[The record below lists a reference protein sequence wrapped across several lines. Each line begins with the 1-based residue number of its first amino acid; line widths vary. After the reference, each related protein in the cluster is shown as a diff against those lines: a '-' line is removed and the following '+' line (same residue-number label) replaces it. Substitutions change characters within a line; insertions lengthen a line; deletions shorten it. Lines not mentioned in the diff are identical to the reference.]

1 MITLNNLQKYFYRH
15 KKNEIHVINDTSL
28 ELGNSGLVAL
38 LGPSGCGKTT
48 LLNCIGGLDKVN
60 SGSLVINGEKIT
72 KNNFYKMDKI
82 RNLNIGY
89 IFQDYK
95 LIDEWTVFDNVAV
108 ALKMCGVKNK
118 SEIKRRV
125 EAVLEAIEL
134 YRYRKRP
141 ASMLSGGE
149 RQRVGIARALVK
161 NPSIIICDEP
171 TGNLDSRNSIEI
183 MNILKAISRERLVI
197 LVTHEVQL
205 AELYAD
211 RIVTLQDG
219 KIMSDEENHGTH
231 EIDYELEGKIYL
243 KDLPINDC
251 IKNDNVEVN
260 YYSDNNKKVK
270 INIVYKNDTLYIES
284 DNKIEN
290 VNDDSAFEIINAHYK
305 KIDKSVYEKYN
316 FNNEDIQNKK
326 YASLYNV
333 FTMLKVGL
341 TRIKHYSFLR
351 KLSLASFFI
360 AGIMIMFS
368 LSSIVGV
375 SKVHLE
381 DFNID
386 DETYL
391 SITSNDG
398 VSLENKVNTLD
409 NINFMMPG
417 RMRYEFYIPVDDI
430 FQTSGLSQYFEAA
443 LGSSA
448 TLKESDL
455 IKGRLPNES
464 EVVIDR
470 RVFDKANEE
479 GIMGNNSFLLV
490 GIDSIDKLI
499 GRKVKIGEHTEL
511 TIVGITDK
519 VISEVFVNPDE
530 LFRVVMDSTDY
541 QPLETSGLSNIH
553 YYQDKITLK
562 TGRMPKDGEVIV
574 NENMSSIYPL
584 NKKSDIKL
592 ANRELVVVGYYK
604 SDNINLNLVN
614 EETIKNYAY
623 EVNNTYTISSSKKTE
638 TVKSLIDSGILAN
651 DLYDKNYQEY
661 ENSRKESI
669 NSSIIS
675 TSVIIIITLFEIFFV
690 IRSSFQSR
698 IKEVGILRAIGIKRS
713 DVYRMFAGEIIV
725 ATTIAG
731 LSGILLCYAF
741 VYSLSDIQMVARSMS
756 SNPILILASASIL
769 YVFNTI
775 IGLLPVWLT
784 VKSTPAKI
792 LSRKDI

>member
-28 ELGNSGLVAL
+28 EFGDSGLVAL

-48 LLNCIGGLDKVN
+48 LLNCIGGLDKVH

-72 KNNFYKMDKI
+72 KKNFHKMDKI
-82 RNLNIGY
+82 RNLHIGY

-118 SEIKRRV
+118 AEIKKRV
-125 EAVLEAIEL
+125 DAVLTAIEL

-197 LVTHEVQL
+197 LVTHEVEL
-205 AELYAD
+205 AKLYAD
-211 RIVTLQDG
+211 RIVTLTDG
-219 KIMSDEENHGTH
+219 KVISDEENHDAH

-243 KDLPINDC
+243 KDLPINDE
-251 IKNDNVEVN
+251 IKNDSVEVK
-260 YYSDNNKKVK
+260 YYSDDYSKVK
-270 INIVYKNDTLYIES
+270 INVVYKNGTLYIES
-284 DNKIEN
+284 NKKIET
-290 VNDDSAFEIINAHYK
+290 VNEDSAFEIINAHYK
-305 KIDKSVYEKYN
+305 KINKSVYEKYN
-316 FNNEDIQNKK
+316 FNSEDISNKK
-326 YASLYNV
+326 YASLYNI
-333 FTMLKVGL
+333 FTMIKVGFN
-341 TRIKHYSFLR
+341 RIKHYSFIR
-351 KLSLASFFI
+351 KLSLLSFFI
-360 AGIMIMFS
+360 AGIMIMYS

-381 DFNID
+381 DFNKD
-386 DETYL
+386 DNTYL

-398 VSLENKVNTLD
+398 DSLEKKISTLD

-417 RMRYEFYIPVDDI
+417 KMNYEFQIPVDDI
-430 FQTSGLSQYFEAA
+430 FQTTGSSQYFEAS

-448 TLKESDL
+448 TLTEEDL
-455 IKGRLPNES
+455 ILGNLPNTGEI
-464 EVVIDR
+464 VIDKR
-470 RVFDKANEE
+470 IFDKVSEE
-479 GIMGNNSFLLV
+479 GMMGNSLLLV
-490 GIDSIDKLI
+490 GIDSVDKLI
-499 GRKVKIGEHTEL
+499 GRKVKMGLHTEL
-511 TIVGITDK
+511 TIVGVTDK
-519 VISEVFVNPDE
+519 VITEVFVNPSD
-530 LFRVVMDSTDY
+530 LFRVVMDSSDY
-541 QPLETSGLSNIH
+541 EPLESSEFGDIY
-553 YYQDKITLK
+553 YYQDKIELK
-562 TGRMPKDGEVIV
+562 SGRLPNTNEVIV
-574 NENMSSIYPL
+574 HESLSLAYPL
-584 NKKSDIKL
+584 NKKSGIKL
-592 ANRELVVVGYYK
+592 DNTELTVVGYYK
-604 SDNINLNLVN
+604 SNDINFNLVD
-614 EETIKNYAY
+614 ESSIKEYAFDTS
-623 EVNNTYTISSSKKTE
+623 NTFIISSSKKTE
-638 TVKSLIDSGILAN
+638 TVKSLRDSGILAN
-651 DLYDKNYQEY
+651 DLYDKNFKEY
-661 ENSRKESI
+661 DNGRKDSM

-675 TSVIIIITLFEIFFV
+675 TSVIIVITLFEIFFV

-698 IKEVGILRAIGIKRS
+698 IREVGILRAIGVKRS

-731 LSGILLCYAF
+731 LTGIILCYAF
-741 VYSLSDIQMVARSMS
+741 IYALSDIQMFARVMS
-756 SNPILILASASIL
+756 SNPLLVLVSATIL

-784 VKSTPAKI
+784 VRSTPATI
-792 LSRKDI
+792 LARKDI

>member
-28 ELGNSGLVAL
+28 ELGDSGLVAL

-72 KNNFYKMDKI
+72 KKNFYKMDKI

-118 SEIKRRV
+118 AEIKKRV
-125 EAVLEAIEL
+125 DAVLNAIEL

-183 MNILKAISRERLVI
+183 MNILKAISRERLVL
-197 LVTHEVQL
+197 LVTHEVEL
-205 AELYAD
+205 AKLYAD

-219 KIMSDEENHGTH
+219 KVISDEENHDAH

-243 KDLPINDC
+243 KDLPINDE
-251 IKNDNVEVN
+251 IKNDNVDVK
-260 YYSDNNKKVK
+260 YYSDSDTKVK
-270 INIVYKNDTLYIES
+270 INVVYKNGTLYIES
-284 DNKIEN
+284 NKKIET
-290 VNDDSAFEIINAHYK
+290 VNEDSAFEIINAHYK

-316 FNNEDIQNKK
+316 FNNEDIPNKK
-326 YASLYNV
+326 YASLYNM
-333 FTMLKVGL
+333 FTMIKVGFN
-341 TRIKHYSFLR
+341 RIKHYSFIR

-375 SKVHLE
+375 SKIHLE
-381 DFNID
+381 DFNFD

-398 VSLENKVNTLD
+398 KSLEKKINSFK
-409 NINFMMPG
+409 NINYMMPG
-417 RMRYEFYIPVDDI
+417 KMRYEFNIPVDDI
-430 FQTSGLSQYFEAA
+430 FQTSGINQYFEAS

-448 TLKESDL
+448 NLTEKDL
-455 IKGRLPNES
+455 IMGRLPNVG
-464 EVVIDR
+464 EVVIDK
-470 RVFDKANEE
+470 RVFDKISEE
-479 GIMGNNSFLLV
+479 GLMGNNLLLI
-490 GIDSIDKLI
+490 GIDSVDKLI
-499 GRKVKIGEHTEL
+499 GRKVNMGMHTEL
-511 TIVGITDK
+511 TIVGVTDK
-519 VISEVFVNPDE
+519 VISEVFVNQDD
-530 LFRVVMDSTDY
+530 LFRIVMDSSDY
-541 QPLETSGLSNIH
+541 EPLESSLLGDI
-553 YYQDKITLK
+553 YYYKDKIELK
-562 TGRMPKDGEVIV
+562 SGVLPKAGEVIV
-574 NENMSSIYPL
+574 HESASLMYPL
-584 NKKSDIKL
+584 NKKSDIKIGDM
-592 ANRELVVVGYYK
+592 ELVVVGYYK
-604 SDNINLNLVN
+604 SDDVNLNLVD
-614 EETIKNYAY
+614 ESTIKNYAF
-623 EVNNTYTISSSKKTE
+623 EISNTYTISSSKKSE
-638 TVKSLIDSGILAN
+638 TVKSLRDSGILAN
-651 DLYDKNYQEY
+651 DLYDKNFKDYD
-661 ENSRKESI
+661 NSRKESI
-669 NSSIIS
+669 NSSLIS
-675 TSVIIIITLFEIFFV
+675 TSVIIVITLFEIFFV

-698 IKEVGILRAIGIKRS
+698 IKEVGILRAIGVKRS

-731 LSGILLCYAF
+731 LTGILLCYAF
-741 VYSLSDIQMVARSMS
+741 IYSLSDIQMVARVMS
-756 SNPILILASASIL
+756 SNPLLVLASASIL
-769 YVFNTI
+769 YVFNVI

-784 VKSTPAKI
+784 VRSTPAAI

>member
-28 ELGNSGLVAL
+28 ELGDSGLVSL

-48 LLNCIGGLDKVN
+48 LLNCIGGLDKAN
-60 SGSLVINGEKIT
+60 SGSIVINGEKIT
-72 KNNFYKMDKI
+72 KKSFYKMDKI

-118 SEIKRRV
+118 AEIKKRV
-125 EAVLEAIEL
+125 DAVLNAINL

-197 LVTHEVQL
+197 LVTHEVEL
-205 AELYAD
+205 AKLYAD

-219 KIMSDEENHGTH
+219 KVMSDEENHESH

-243 KDLPINDC
+243 KDLPISENL
-251 IKNDNVEVN
+251 KNDNVEVN
-260 YYSDNNKKVK
+260 YYSDNKKCVK

-284 DNKIEN
+284 NKPVEN

-316 FNNEDIQNKK
+316 FKSDEIPNKK
-326 YASLYNV
+326 YASLYNI
-333 FTMLKVGL
+333 FTMLKVGFN
-341 TRIKHYSFLR
+341 RIKHYSFIR

-360 AGIMIMFS
+360 AGIMMMFS

-381 DFNID
+381 VFNFD

-398 VSLENKVNTLD
+398 VSLEKKINTLE

-430 FQTSGLSQYFEAA
+430 FQTSGISQYFEAS

-448 TLKESDL
+448 NLSESDL
-455 IKGRLPNES
+455 IKGRLPEVG
-464 EVVIDR
+464 EVVIDK
-470 RVFDKANEE
+470 RVFDKVSEE
-479 GIMGNNSFLLV
+479 GLMGNNFLLI
-490 GIDSIDKLI
+490 GIDSVDKLI
-499 GRKVKIGEHTEL
+499 GRKIKLGRNTEL
-511 TIVGITDK
+511 TIVGITDR
-519 VISEVFVNPDE
+519 VISEVFVNQSD
-530 LFRVVMDSTDY
+530 LFRVVMDSSDY
-541 QPLETSGLSNIH
+541 EPLENSGLGNIY
-553 YYQDKITLK
+553 YYQDKITISK
-562 TGRMPKDGEVIV
+562 GRSPESGEVIV
-574 NENMSSIYPL
+574 NENLASIYPL
-584 NKKSDIKL
+584 NKKIDIKL
-592 ANRELVVVGYYK
+592 ASKELVVVGYYK
-604 SDNINLNLVN
+604 STDINLSLVN
-614 EETIKNYAY
+614 EETIKNYAFDIS
-623 EVNNTYTISSSKKTE
+623 NTYTISSSKKSE
-638 TVKSLIDSGILAN
+638 TAKSLRDSGILAN

-661 ENSRKESI
+661 DNNRKESI

-698 IKEVGILRAIGIKRS
+698 IKEVGILRAIGVKRS

-731 LSGILLCYAF
+731 LSGVILCYAF
-741 VYSLSDIQMVARSMS
+741 IYALSDIQMVARVMS
-756 SNPILILASASIL
+756 SNPILILVASSIL

-784 VKSTPAKI
+784 VRSTPAKI

>member
-28 ELGNSGLVAL
+28 EFGDSGLVAL

-72 KNNFYKMDKI
+72 KKNFHKMDKI
-82 RNLNIGY
+82 RNLHIGY

-118 SEIKRRV
+118 AEIKKRV
-125 EAVLEAIEL
+125 DAVLTAIEL

-197 LVTHEVQL
+197 LVTHEVEL
-205 AELYAD
+205 AKLYAD
-211 RIVTLQDG
+211 RIVTLTDG
-219 KIMSDEENHGTH
+219 KVISDEENHDAH

-243 KDLPINDC
+243 KDLPINDE
-251 IKNDNVEVN
+251 IKNDSVEVK
-260 YYSDNNKKVK
+260 YYSDDYSKVK
-270 INIVYKNDTLYIES
+270 INVVYKNGTLYIES
-284 DNKIEN
+284 NKKIET
-290 VNDDSAFEIINAHYK
+290 VNEDSAFEIINAHYK
-305 KIDKSVYEKYN
+305 KINKSVYEKYN
-316 FNNEDIQNKK
+316 FNSEDISNKK
-326 YASLYNV
+326 YASLYNI
-333 FTMLKVGL
+333 FTMIKVGFN
-341 TRIKHYSFLR
+341 RIKHYSFIR
-351 KLSLASFFI
+351 KLSLLSFFI
-360 AGIMIMFS
+360 AGIMIMYS

-381 DFNID
+381 DFNKD
-386 DETYL
+386 DNTYL

-398 VSLENKVNTLD
+398 DSLEKKISTLD

-417 RMRYEFYIPVDDI
+417 KMNYEFQIPVDDI
-430 FQTSGLSQYFEAA
+430 FQTTGSSQYFEAS

-448 TLKESDL
+448 TLTEEDL
-455 IKGRLPNES
+455 ILGNLPNTGEI
-464 EVVIDR
+464 VIDKR
-470 RVFDKANEE
+470 IFDKVSEE
-479 GIMGNNSFLLV
+479 GMMGNSLLLV
-490 GIDSIDKLI
+490 GIDSVDKLI
-499 GRKVKIGEHTEL
+499 GRKVKLGLHTEL
-511 TIVGITDK
+511 TIVGVTDK
-519 VISEVFVNPDE
+519 VITEVFVNPSD
-530 LFRVVMDSTDY
+530 LFRVVMDSSDY
-541 QPLETSGLSNIH
+541 EPLESSEFGDIY
-553 YYQDKITLK
+553 YYQDKIELK
-562 TGRMPKDGEVIV
+562 SGRLPNTNEVIV
-574 NENMSSIYPL
+574 HESLSLAYPL

-592 ANRELVVVGYYK
+592 GNTELTVVGYYK
-604 SDNINLNLVN
+604 SNDINFNLVD
-614 EETIKNYAY
+614 ESSIKQYAFDTS
-623 EVNNTYTISSSKKTE
+623 NTFIISSSKKTE
-638 TVKSLIDSGILAN
+638 TVKSLRDSGILAN
-651 DLYDKNYQEY
+651 DLYDKNFKEY
-661 ENSRKESI
+661 DNGRKDSM

-675 TSVIIIITLFEIFFV
+675 TSVIIVITLFEIFFV

-698 IKEVGILRAIGIKRS
+698 IREVGILRAIGVKRS

-731 LSGILLCYAF
+731 LTGIILCYAF
-741 VYSLSDIQMVARSMS
+741 IYSLSDIQMVARVMS
-756 SNPILILASASIL
+756 SNPLLVLVSATIL

-784 VKSTPAKI
+784 VRSTPATI
-792 LSRKDI
+792 LARKDI

>member
-28 ELGNSGLVAL
+28 EFGDSGLVAL

-72 KNNFYKMDKI
+72 KKNFHKMDKI
-82 RNLNIGY
+82 RNLHIGY

-118 SEIKRRV
+118 AEIKKRV
-125 EAVLEAIEL
+125 DAVLTAIEL

-197 LVTHEVQL
+197 LVTHEVEL
-205 AELYAD
+205 AKLYAD
-211 RIVTLQDG
+211 RIVTLTDG
-219 KIMSDEENHGTH
+219 KVISDEENHDAH

-243 KDLPINDC
+243 KDLPINDE
-251 IKNDNVEVN
+251 IKNDSVEVK
-260 YYSDNNKKVK
+260 YYSDDYSKVK
-270 INIVYKNDTLYIES
+270 INVVYKNGTLYIES
-284 DNKIEN
+284 NKKIET
-290 VNDDSAFEIINAHYK
+290 VNEDSAFEIINAHYK
-305 KIDKSVYEKYN
+305 KINKSVYEKYN
-316 FNNEDIQNKK
+316 FNSEDIPNKK
-326 YASLYNV
+326 YASLYNI
-333 FTMLKVGL
+333 FTMIKVGFN
-341 TRIKHYSFLR
+341 RIKHYSFIR
-351 KLSLASFFI
+351 KLSLLSFFI
-360 AGIMIMFS
+360 AGIMIMYS

-381 DFNID
+381 DFNKD
-386 DETYL
+386 DNTYL

-398 VSLENKVNTLD
+398 DSLEKKISTLD

-417 RMRYEFYIPVDDI
+417 KMNYEFQIPVDDI
-430 FQTSGLSQYFEAA
+430 FQTTGSSQYFEAS

-448 TLKESDL
+448 TLTEEDL
-455 IKGRLPNES
+455 ILGHLPNTGEI
-464 EVVIDR
+464 VIDKR
-470 RVFDKANEE
+470 IFDKVSEE
-479 GIMGNNSFLLV
+479 GMMGNSLLLV
-490 GIDSIDKLI
+490 GIDSVDKLI
-499 GRKVKIGEHTEL
+499 GRKVKMGLHTEL
-511 TIVGITDK
+511 TIVGVTDK
-519 VISEVFVNPDE
+519 VITEVFVNPSD
-530 LFRVVMDSTDY
+530 LFRVVMDSSDY
-541 QPLETSGLSNIH
+541 EPLESSEFGDIY
-553 YYQDKITLK
+553 YYQDKIELK
-562 TGRMPKDGEVIV
+562 SGRLPNTNEVIV
-574 NENMSSIYPL
+574 HESLSLAYPL

-592 ANRELVVVGYYK
+592 GNTELTVVGYYK
-604 SDNINLNLVN
+604 SNDINFNLVD
-614 EETIKNYAY
+614 ESSIKGYAFDTS
-623 EVNNTYTISSSKKTE
+623 NTFIISSSKKTE
-638 TVKSLIDSGILAN
+638 TVKSLRDSGILAN
-651 DLYDKNYQEY
+651 DLYDKNFKEY
-661 ENSRKESI
+661 DNGRKDSM

-675 TSVIIIITLFEIFFV
+675 TSVIIVITLFEIFFV

-698 IKEVGILRAIGIKRS
+698 IREVGILRAIGVKRS

-731 LSGILLCYAF
+731 LTGIILCYAF
-741 VYSLSDIQMVARSMS
+741 IYSLSDIQMVARVMS
-756 SNPILILASASIL
+756 SNPFLVLVSATIL

-784 VKSTPAKI
+784 VRSTPATI
-792 LSRKDI
+792 LARKDI

>member
-28 ELGNSGLVAL
+28 EFGDSGLVAL

-72 KNNFYKMDKI
+72 KKNFHKMDKI
-82 RNLNIGY
+82 RNLHIGY

-118 SEIKRRV
+118 AEIKKRV
-125 EAVLEAIEL
+125 DAVLTAIEL

-197 LVTHEVQL
+197 LVTHEVEL
-205 AELYAD
+205 AKLYAD
-211 RIVTLQDG
+211 RIVTLTDG
-219 KIMSDEENHGTH
+219 KVISDEENHDAH

-243 KDLPINDC
+243 KDLPINDE
-251 IKNDNVEVN
+251 IKNDSVEVK
-260 YYSDNNKKVK
+260 YYSDDYSKVK
-270 INIVYKNDTLYIES
+270 INVVYKNGTLYIES
-284 DNKIEN
+284 NKKIET
-290 VNDDSAFEIINAHYK
+290 VNEDSAFEIINAHYK
-305 KIDKSVYEKYN
+305 KINKSVYEKYN
-316 FNNEDIQNKK
+316 FNSEDISNKK
-326 YASLYNV
+326 YASLYNI
-333 FTMLKVGL
+333 FTMIKVGFN
-341 TRIKHYSFLR
+341 RIKHYSFIR
-351 KLSLASFFI
+351 KLSLLSFFI
-360 AGIMIMFS
+360 AGIMIMYS

-381 DFNID
+381 DFNKD
-386 DETYL
+386 DNTYL

-398 VSLENKVNTLD
+398 DSLEKKISTLD

-417 RMRYEFYIPVDDI
+417 KMNYEFQIPVDDI
-430 FQTSGLSQYFEAA
+430 FQTTGSSQYFEAS

-448 TLKESDL
+448 TLTEEDL
-455 IKGRLPNES
+455 ILGNLPNTGEI
-464 EVVIDR
+464 VIDKR
-470 RVFDKANEE
+470 IFDKVSEE
-479 GIMGNNSFLLV
+479 GMMGNSLLLV
-490 GIDSIDKLI
+490 GIDSVDKLI
-499 GRKVKIGEHTEL
+499 GRKVKMGLHTEL
-511 TIVGITDK
+511 TIVGVTDK
-519 VISEVFVNPDE
+519 VITEVFVNPSD
-530 LFRVVMDSTDY
+530 LFRVVMDSSDY
-541 QPLETSGLSNIH
+541 EPLESSEFGDIY
-553 YYQDKITLK
+553 YYQDKIELK
-562 TGRMPKDGEVIV
+562 SGRLPNTNEVIV
-574 NENMSSIYPL
+574 HESFSLAYPL

-592 ANRELVVVGYYK
+592 GNTELTVVGYYK
-604 SDNINLNLVN
+604 SNDINFNLVD
-614 EETIKNYAY
+614 ESSIKEYAFDTS
-623 EVNNTYTISSSKKTE
+623 NTFIISSSKKTE
-638 TVKSLIDSGILAN
+638 TVKSLRDSGILAN
-651 DLYDKNYQEY
+651 DLYDKNFKEY
-661 ENSRKESI
+661 DNGRKDSM

-675 TSVIIIITLFEIFFV
+675 TSVIIVITLFEIFFV

-698 IKEVGILRAIGIKRS
+698 IREVGILRAIGVKRS

-731 LSGILLCYAF
+731 LTGIILCYAF
-741 VYSLSDIQMVARSMS
+741 IYSLSDIQMVARVMS
-756 SNPILILASASIL
+756 SNPLLVLVSATIL

-784 VKSTPAKI
+784 VRSTPATI
-792 LSRKDI
+792 LARKDI